1 MILDL
6 AREHIADIM
15 TIPPYLSGLESASSI
30 LDTSNYTIMAVS
42 FGKDGDGFR
51 NHAHKSLFRY
61 DNLAPIDSSY
71 KNYLGVVSYSNNVNI
86 RELLGSDDSLSA
98 YGPASFSFAA
108 LANKELNLTDFATTS
123 IFVTATDNGGTVT
136 DSVYLGDFGV
146 SILENFG
153 RHEVTSIFNGLA
165 SNKIRSRTNNDI
177 TNIYTSSI
185 GSDVTLELDD
195 NADKAVINLIFNGSN
210 LEYLVT
216 GTNTSPNQ
224 DTELNRLSIVKD
236 TKDPGNSYYGG
247 DEIIITGTYAD
258 GEEFQYTSTYIPGAT
273 DKISFFLI
281 PIGAGDIDSKK
292 LSFGLSA
299 DPQGGIRITINE
311 QGFPGVGNEADLK
324 FSVYDN
330 PANTGVGLNWPTFI
344 VLKEGEDNALSGY
357 DSYGTASALDLYY
370 KLLPSD
376 PKPTDTRLEEVNCTP
391 YIVSSSE
398 SVDFTELLDFLKIN
412 YDLGHYL
419 NYAQNIKTIPG
430 VDDVSSLWTDG
441 GTFIPSAL
449 DASFVIYAKDPG
461 NNFGENQI
469 MSGTLSP
476 GFNTY
481 GTVDENGFL
490 TFRDG
495 EALTGTLDNLYDEL
509 SECKAF
515 RRIET
520 DTSNTCMHVS
530 FLVPSGDAGA
540 MYLFGG
546 LYSIGL
552 WTLDIK
558 EMLKNGENPPYNFS
572 INNNPRKYKLFSKYI
587 SSRDLLYVN
596 NKSSGA
602 TQEAAMHLFMNAS
615 EYVGVP
621 LGFRFD
627 IKLKFS

>member
-15 TIPPYLSGLESASSI
+15 TIPPYLSGLQSASSI

-51 NHAHKSLFRY
+51 NHAHKSVFRDY
-61 DNLAPIDSSY
+61 EDTLEIPPAY
-71 KNYLGVVSYSNNVNI
+71 ENYLGVVSYSNNLNI
-86 RELLGSDDSLSA
+86 LEVLSSDDSLSA
-98 YGPASFSFAA
+98 YGPARFDFPTLEQIDISY
-108 LANKELNLTDFATTS
+108 LTGTS
-123 IFVTATDNGGTVT
+123 IYVTATDVCGTVT
-136 DSVYLGDFGV
+136 GSYQVTGDILYLDS
-146 SILENFG
+146 
-153 RHEVTSIFNGLA
+153 HQVTSIFNGLA
-165 SNKIRSRTNNDI
+165 SNKIISEIKGNFT
-177 TNIYTSSI
+177 TIYTSSI
-185 GSDVTLELDD
+185 GPDVTLELDD
-195 NADKAVINLIFNGSN
+195 DANKAVIDLIIGSD
-210 LEYLVT
+210 LGYIVT
-216 GTNTSPNQ
+216 GTSENPGR
-224 DTELNRLSIVKD
+224 DTKLNNLSIVKD
-236 TKDPGNSYYGG
+236 TTNPGNTYYPL
-247 DEIIITGTYAD
+247 DEIFITGTYAD
-258 GEEFQYTSTYIPGAT
+258 GEFFEYTSIYVPGAT
-273 DKISFFLI
+273 DKLSFFFI
-281 PIGAGDIDSKK
+281 PIAPTVRQINPDK
-292 LSFGLSA
+292 LGFGLSS
-299 DPQGGIRITINE
+299 DPQGGLVITINE
-311 QGFPGVGNEADLK
+311 KGFPGVGNEANLI
-324 FSVYDN
+324 FSVFDSPDN
-330 PANTGVGLNWPTFI
+330 DGAGLNWPKFNVTTQ
-344 VLKEGEDNALSGY
+344 GDDNALSGY

-376 PKPTDTRLEEVNCTP
+376 PKPTDTRLEEANCIP

-398 SVDFTELLDFLKIN
+398 SVDFTIPLNGLGIN

-419 NYAQNIKTIPG
+419 NYAQNIKSLTPSLYI
-430 VDDVSSLWTDG
+430 SSLWTDG

-461 NNFGENQI
+461 DNFEENQI
-469 MSGTLSP
+469 MSGILKP

-490 TFRDG
+490 TFMDG
-495 EALTGTLDNLYDEL
+495 EALTGTLDTLYDKL

-530 FLVPSGDAGA
+530 FLIPSGDAGA

-596 NKSSGA
+596 NKSFEGN
-602 TQEAAMHLFMNAS
+602 QEAAMHLFMNAT
-615 EYVGVP
+615 EYGGFP